1 MKPSSSL
8 SNDGSRLDER
18 ESHERQEQ
26 TDPSVPFLCAVP
38 DSAARLEGTAASN
51 RENEPV
57 AQDYVLQLRMKP
69 RGHSFRVTISQ
80 PGNWTVQCQ

>member
-57 AQDYVLQLRMKP
+57 AQDYVLLRGKTTLETGAMIEP
-69 RGHSFRVTISQ
+69 TGQDRH
-80 PGNWTVQCQ
+80 